1 MRIKQFRCA
10 NNVRYFAQRMMDKF
24 SLVPFVDESEPVIL
38 YGMYKDEDYELLK
51 KTKGTVVWCGTD
63 AMVVSQK
70 RADIIKAHPHRHIA
84 KSKQVQSSLRK
95 WKIDSELIPVTST
108 PLDIQCK
115 PRGNMVYAYVCSDNH
130 VMYSKYRMPILQ
142 RLSQDLPYKFIFTTI
157 KKYKSDELLAIY
169 EKCFIGVR
177 LLDHDGLSNSI
188 LEMGLMGR
196 RTISNSGLPGTIP
209 WGGYKVLK
217 QNVEK
222 EYAHRKED
230 NKTIPDAVRKFIDI
244 DDQWLEY
251 QS

>member
-1 MRIKQFRCA
+1 MRIQQFRSA

-24 SLVPFVDESEPVIL
+24 SLVSFTDESEPVIL

-63 AMVVSQK
+63 AMVVNK
-70 RADIIKAHPHRHIA
+70 NRAEIIKAHPHRHIA
-84 KSKQVQSSLRK
+84 KSKQVQNTLRK

-108 PLDIQCK
+108 PLNIECK
-115 PRGNMVYAYVCSDNH
+115 PRGNKVYAYVCSDNP
-130 VMYSKYRMPILQ
+130 VMYQKYKMPILKK
-142 RLSQDLPYKFIFTTI
+142 LEVDLPYKFIFTTI
-157 KKYKSDELLAIY
+157 KKYKPEDLLLIY
-169 EKCFIGVR
+169 EKCFVGIR

-209 WGGYKVLK
+209 WGGYKALK
-217 QNVEK
+217 QNIEK
-222 EYAHRKED
+222 EYAHRKQD
-230 NKTIPDAVRKFIDI
+230 NRAISDAVRKFIDI
-244 DDQWLEY
+244 DDSWLEY